1 MYFLKRVIC
10 CSVLFIFLS
19 GFSLNIYAL
28 NAPSGIYVDQRGQDV
43 TLSWGSVS
51 DADSYTLYW
60 APWPGGSPINS
71 FGMGLIT
78 SLSVHIGTC
87 EAYYVAVTASKTVTV
102 PVIDPATGEQLIEI
116 DPSTGEE
123 NPVWEKQTTESA
135 YSGIG
140 VVKSVNPS
148 FFPIRTCGG
157 ALAANSW
164 EFLLNEGQ
172 ILIDPAKKFSPGDM
186 KFNSGTIWIDT
197 STVHFVKKSSGTYV
211 RDGIDV
217 GSHSADNY
225 YDLVLSPGN
234 DAFGN
239 KISEVYVDQFIE
251 DIGVGLSGQV
261 EVTAII
267 QDSPINPISFPLTRT
282 DLHTLSVGTIIASSS
297 HVGTKSS
304 IDVSI
309 KQPIVDNR
317 YLDTEIDFNSTWT
330 LVGKMNSMTVLGIT
344 FYNIAVVENV
354 ISGQYIGLNGE
365 VEEQNR
371 VISYWLSR
379 GVGMIKSTGAFL
391 IDEKPLLVE
400 LENYTVQ
407 D

>member
-1 MYFLKRVIC
+1 VYFLKRVIC

-19 GFSLNIYAL
+19 GFSINIYAI
-28 NAPSGIYVDQRGQDV
+28 NAPSGINVDQRGQDV

-60 APWPGGSPINS
+60 APWPGGTPINS
-71 FGMGLIT
+71 YGMELST
-78 SLSVHIGTC
+78 NLSVHIGTC

-102 PVIDPATGEQLIEI
+102 PVIDPATGEQLIEV

-123 NPVWEKQTTESA
+123 TPVWKKKKLESA

-157 ALAANSW
+157 ALADNSW
-164 EFLLNEGQ
+164 EFLLNEGN
-172 ILIDPAKKFSPGDM
+172 ILIDSSKQFGPGDI
-186 KFNSGTIWIDT
+186 KLGPGNIWIDT
-197 STVHFVKKSSGTYV
+197 STVQFVKTSSGTYV

-239 KISEVYVDQFIE
+239 KISEVYVDQFIK
-251 DIGVGLSGQV
+251 DMGIGLSGQV

-282 DLHTLSVGTIIASSS
+282 DLHTLSVGTVIGSSKHS
-297 HVGTKSS
+297 ATKSS

-309 KQPIVDNR
+309 TQPIVDNR

-330 LVGKMNSMTVLGIT
+330 LIGKMNSMTVLGNAY
-344 FYNIAVVENV
+344 YNIAVVENV

-371 VISYWLSR
+371 FITYWLSR
-379 GVGMIKSTGAFL
+379 GVGMVKSTGAFL
-391 IDEKPLLVE
+391 VDEKPLLVE